1 MNAPD
6 LYTDRV
12 EGQAPN
18 VPRLLEALS
27 AYEVRYVLVGSVAAS
42 LYGAD
47 STPGDLDIVPAPETD
62 NLRRLASLL
71 LELNARPST
80 SGHWVVQPDGEK
92 RWVTDK
98 SAMGLESRAHWTPD
112 PHNVASFD
120 HLFFTKLGNL
130 DVVPELVGSFERL
143 NKRAVPMNAHG
154 REIRA
159 AHPDDLLATLT
170 VPRRKKDAARVR
182 QLREVQRSRAE
193 R

>member
-1 MNAPD
+1 M
-6 LYTDRV
+6 
-12 EGQAPN
+12 
-18 VPRLLEALS
+18 
-27 AYEVRYVLVGSVAAS
+27 RYVLVGSVAAS
-42 LYGAD
+42 LYGVD
-47 STPGDLDIVPAPETD
+47 LKPGDLDIVPALDTR
-62 NLRRLASLL
+62 NLQSLTSLL

-80 SGHWVVQPDGEK
+80 SGHWAVQPDGEK
-92 RWVTDK
+92 RWVEDE
-98 SAMGLESRAHWTPD
+98 SATELERRTSWVPD
-112 PHNVASFD
+112 PDALSSFD

-154 REIRA
+154 REIQA

-182 QLREVQRSRAE
+182 QLREIQRSRAE